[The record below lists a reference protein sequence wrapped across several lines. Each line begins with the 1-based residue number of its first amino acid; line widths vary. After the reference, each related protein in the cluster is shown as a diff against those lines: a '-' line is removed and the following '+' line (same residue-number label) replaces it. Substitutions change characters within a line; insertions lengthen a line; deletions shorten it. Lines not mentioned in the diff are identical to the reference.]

1 MDWLRFGD
9 YTLISGIVA
18 KGEWMDKTFDVSPTF
33 SWFIYSPDQKNVYL
47 LSSADNG
54 KTWQKS
60 QITDQGGQVR
70 YRKANFFTNDQG
82 VMVFSSSTGMSAE
95 SLKIYTTNDK
105 GQSWQKSGSTIVN
118 QPIQNVSFVT
128 KTLGFLSTRENIYYT
143 NDGGLTFKESLVAI
157 PGEYQLGRIDLF
169 QSPNEV
175 VQVSANKLETKFY
188 LLKNGSIDA
197 GKMFACLFYST
208 DGGETWQFEQQLSQ
222 VENR

>member
-1 MDWLRFGD
+1 M
-9 YTLISGIVA
+9 
-18 KGEWMDKTFDVSPTF
+18 
-33 SWFIYSPDQKNVYL
+33 
-47 LSSADNG
+47 
-54 KTWQKS
+54 
-60 QITDQGGQVR
+60 
-70 YRKANFFTNDQG
+70 
-82 VMVFSSSTGMSAE
+82 
-95 SLKIYTTNDK
+95 
-105 GQSWQKSGSTIVN
+105 
-118 QPIQNVSFVT
+118 T

-157 PGEYQLGRIDLF
+157 PGEYQLGGIDLF